1 LNVYLHWAQNVT
13 RHLNTLQVIFYS
25 AFIHIIDAQ
34 VIIMLNVLI
43 AVVSDSYDYAMTRAS
58 GLFLRTRLVLVA
70 ELDAL
75 GLTREVILSQRLW
88 STRVPENCF

>member
-1 LNVYLHWAQNVT
+1 
-13 RHLNTLQVIFYS
+13 
-25 AFIHIIDAQ
+25 
-34 VIIMLNVLI
+34 MLNVLI

-75 GLTREVILSQRLW
+75 GLTEEVLMCAIEG
-88 STRVPENCF
+88 P